1 MIVLAI
7 TLLTSWLLCG
17 IYLRIAQRWQI
28 FDLPNERS
36 SHQLPTPHGAGV
48 PLFIALGIGVVTAAV
63 MGENWP
69 PQYYQLLII
78 AGCLMLVGV
87 LDDLRGLSVPLRFSI
102 YGLSSLLAVTFIF
115 SPWQDNGTFALL
127 SAALAVAVCIWMLNL
142 YNFMDGIDG
151 YAASQCLAACCGA
164 AGAGLEH
171 RSHL

>member
-28 FDLPNERS
+28 LDLPNERS

-69 PQYYQLLII
+69 PQYYQLLTI

-87 LDDLRGLSVPLRFSI
+87 LDDLRGLSVALRFSI
-102 YGLSSLLAVTFIF
+102 YG
-115 SPWQDNGTFALL
+115 
-127 SAALAVAVCIWMLNL
+127 
-142 YNFMDGIDG
+142 
-151 YAASQCLAACCGA
+151 
-164 AGAGLEH
+164 
-171 RSHL
+171 